1 MYKQWLLQTI
11 LTHSHRKSKDD
22 THTMSASTSDP
33 TLQLNNPVYDG
44 STTVPHTTYSS
55 HGPSY
60 EAIGANEG
68 AGHSYDAI
76 SHRPHPPTTPPVSN
90 EEYSTLDTSREN
102 EYHTLEINTGDG
114 QYSMVGQ
121 TDPQNDGPA
130 DPQDYDVPAPPQGE
144 EYSTLKHR

>member
-1 MYKQWLLQTI
+1 MHYTNRKGHPDQTQ
-11 LTHSHRKSKDD
+11 SSRDEQS
-22 THTMSASTSDP
+22 
-33 TLQLNNPVYDG
+33 LNNPVYDG

-60 EAIGANEG
+60 EVIDTNEG

-102 EYHTLEINTGDG
+102 HYYTLEGDG
-114 QYSMVGQ
+114 QYSMVGH
-121 TDPQNDGPA
+121 T
-130 DPQDYDVPAPPQGE
+130 DPQDYDMPAPPQGE
-144 EYSTLKHR
+144 EYSTLKH

>member
-1 MYKQWLLQTI
+1 M
-11 LTHSHRKSKDD
+11 HAHRKCKDH
-22 THTMSASTSDP
+22 THTAS

-44 STTVPHTTYSS
+44 STTVPYTTYSS

-60 EAIGANEG
+60 EVIDVNEG
-68 AGHSYDAI
+68 AGHSYDVI
-76 SHRPHPPTTPPVSN
+76 SRRGSTRPHPLTTPTVSN
-90 EEYSTLDTSREN
+90 EEYSTLDTNREN

>member
-1 MYKQWLLQTI
+1 M
-11 LTHSHRKSKDD
+11 HAHRKCKDH
-22 THTMSASTSDP
+22 THTTSASTSDP

-60 EAIGANEG
+60 EVIDEG
-68 AGHSYDAI
+68 AGHSYDVI
-76 SHRPHPPTTPPVSN
+76 SHRGATRSHPPTTPPVSN

-121 TDPQNDGPA
+121 SDPQNYRP
-130 DPQDYDVPAPPQGE
+130 DPQDYEVPAPPQGE
-144 EYSTLKHR
+144 EYSTLKH